1 MHDERNFS
9 NPESF
14 IPGRWLPD
22 ENTGETCNRA
32 AWVPFSYGPRNCIGK
47 PYVQKIYL
55 TNFSLALMEL
65 RLVIAMFVW
74 HFDAEFVEEGQAEPH
89 YKDAFVVLRG
99 PFPVRITPVLKKL
112 LIQDGVE

>member
-14 IPGRWLPD
+14 IPERWLPD
-22 ENTGETCNRA
+22 ETTGETCNRA
-32 AWVPFSYGPRNCIGK
+32 AWLPFSYGPRNCVGK

-55 TNFSLALMEL
+55 INFSLALMEL
-65 RLVIAMFVW
+65 RLVIAMFAW
-74 HFDAEFVEEGQAEPH
+74 HFDAEFVEGQREPY

-99 PFPVRITPVLKKL
+99 ALPVRIIPVQKKWL
-112 LIQDGVE
+112 TQEG